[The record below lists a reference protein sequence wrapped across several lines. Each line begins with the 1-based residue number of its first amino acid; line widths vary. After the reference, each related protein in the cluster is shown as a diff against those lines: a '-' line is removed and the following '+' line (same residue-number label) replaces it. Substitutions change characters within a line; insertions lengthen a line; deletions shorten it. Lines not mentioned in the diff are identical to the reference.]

1 MRRYLLTALVL
12 IGVIALALTGCAT
25 SAPASGSAI
34 VVEGAWACLSPMM
47 AGNGAAYMVIRN
59 MGRTDDAL
67 IGAASDV
74 AETVELHETTM
85 EGDMAG
91 MHPVEA
97 IPVPAGGSVTLEP
110 GGYHVMLIGLKQE
123 LQTGQ
128 MITLTLTF
136 EKAGQITVQ
145 AEVRE
150 E

>member
-1 MRRYLLTALVL
+1 MKRYLLVGLASLTLL
-12 IGVIALALTGCAT
+12 ALAGCAAGT
-25 SAPASGSAI
+25 PATGSAI
-34 VVEGAWACLSPMM
+34 VVEDAWARPSPMM

-59 MGRTDDAL
+59 TGNVDDAL

-97 IPVPAGGSVTLEP
+97 IPVPAGGSVSLEP

-123 LQTGQ
+123 LQPGQ
-128 MITLTLTF
+128 TITLTLTF

-145 AEVRE
+145 AEIRE
-150 E
+150 G

>member
-1 MRRYLLTALVL
+1 
-12 IGVIALALTGCAT
+12 
-25 SAPASGSAI
+25 
-34 VVEGAWACLSPMM
+34 MM

-59 MGRTDDAL
+59 TGGADDAL

-74 AETVELHETTM
+74 ADMVELHETTM
-85 EGDMAG
+85 EGSMAG

-97 IPVPAGGSVTLEP
+97 IPVPAGGSVSLEP
-110 GGYHVMLIGLKQE
+110 GGYHVMLIGLKEE
-123 LQTGQ
+123 LQVGQ
-128 MITLTLTF
+128 TITLTLTF

>member
-1 MRRYLLTALVL
+1 
-12 IGVIALALTGCAT
+12 
-25 SAPASGSAI
+25 
-34 VVEGAWACLSPMM
+34 
-47 AGNGAAYMVIRN
+47 MVIRN